1 MVTTLWI
8 DGSLVSHVFIIFGQT
23 LYRSPFSIDFTS
35 YVETLTIVMCFTSTH
50 AIIRF
55 YLHNKR

>member
-1 MVTTLWI
+1 MGNSFLMYLLYFVR
-8 DGSLVSHVFIIFGQT
+8 T

-35 YVETLTIVMCFTSTH
+35 YVEALTIVKCLTSAH

>member
-1 MVTTLWI
+1 MATILWI

-23 LYRSPFSIDFTS
+23 LYHSPFSIDFTS
-35 YVETLTIVMCFTSTH
+35 YVEALSIVMCLTSAH